1 MDTVL
6 ERQTIKSAA
15 EQQAQLQHN
24 AMIAERY
31 RRLQNAEASQ
41 FGEHT
46 EEMRNESNYT
56 VRASVLAP
64 EAPVMNT
71 PVMNAPVVD
80 APMQEQV
87 PQITQYVRTPVENPV
102 FTTEKFDVVSENS
115 AVAQEVAV
123 ASVAQAAIA
132 PAPVSVYTAT
142 AAVASEA
149 QYSLSRAAKMV
160 LAAFVAIVMVMITL
174 ICVNTQIIQRKSVE
188 LDHLQMRRDELIEEN
203 QELQLRIQ
211 GARSEESIRE
221 YVEEQNGN

>member
-46 EEMRNESNYT
+46 EETRNESNYT

-64 EAPVMNT
+64 EAPVMN
-71 PVMNAPVVD
+71 APVVD
-80 APMQEQV
+80 APAQEQV

-102 FTTEKFDVVSENS
+102 FTTEKFDVVNENK
-115 AVAQEVAV
+115 AVAQVRT
-123 ASVAQAAIA
+123 
-132 PAPVSVYTAT
+132 P
-142 AAVASEA
+142 
-149 QYSLSRAAKMV
+149 K
-160 LAAFVAIVMVMITL
+160 AF
-174 ICVNTQIIQRKSVE
+174 
-188 LDHLQMRRDELIEEN
+188 
-203 QELQLRIQ
+203 
-211 GARSEESIRE
+211 G
-221 YVEEQNGN
+221 